1 MVPGE
6 GLGRGTDGQVGRQAW
21 RGPPER
27 AEASPGPLGLQG
39 RLRAKS
45 GKGADVRGPVSLAN
59 YFNIA
64 VGKQSVTRFPVFPGS
79 FFLVI

>member
-1 MVPGE
+1 M
-6 GLGRGTDGQVGRQAW
+6 LRHTDGQVGKQAW

-59 YFNIA
+59 YFQNGRN
-64 VGKQSVTRFPVFPGS
+64 VLS
-79 FFLVI
+79 FKRASRESIHSSG